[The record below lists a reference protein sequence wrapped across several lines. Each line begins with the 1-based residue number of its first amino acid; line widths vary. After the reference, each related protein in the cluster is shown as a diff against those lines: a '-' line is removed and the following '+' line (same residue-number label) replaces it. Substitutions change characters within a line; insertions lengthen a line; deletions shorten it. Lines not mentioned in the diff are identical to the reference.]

1 MINQLKRLFGIKPTE
16 SKVEVAPVQE
26 VIAVP
31 TPEVVPEPAVVVV
44 EVVPEPIVVV
54 VEVVPATPEVV
65 LDPVPEPELVVEATA
80 VEVKNTPRKTRT
92 KKTKK

>member
-16 SKVEVAPVQE
+16 AKVEVAPVQE

-44 EVVPEPIVVV
+44 EVVP
-54 VEVVPATPEVV
+54 ATPEVV
-65 LDPVPEPELVVEATA
+65 LDPVSEPELVVEATA

>member
-16 SKVEVAPVQE
+16 SKIEVAPVQE

-31 TPEVVPEPAVVVV
+31 TPEVVPGPA
-44 EVVPEPIVVV
+44 VVV

-65 LDPVPEPELVVEATA
+65 LDPVSEPELVVEATA